1 MLANPYLWS
10 TVGLILFFAIL
21 WKFGV
26 FKMVLAALDDRG
38 AKIAA
43 ELAEAKR
50 LREEAQAL
58 LAQYEATR
66 KAAEAEADA
75 IVTAAK
81 DEAERLARDAEVK
94 MTDFVARRTKT
105 AEAKIAQAEA
115 QAAAEVRSAAA
126 DAAAKAAETLLRAQM
141 AGKAGAGQL
150 AKSLA
155 EVKAKMN

>member
-1 MLANPYLWS
+1 
-10 TVGLILFFAIL
+10 
-21 WKFGV
+21 
-26 FKMVLAALDDRG
+26 
-38 AKIAA
+38 
-43 ELAEAKR
+43 
-50 LREEAQAL
+50 
-58 LAQYEATR
+58 
-66 KAAEAEADA
+66 
-75 IVTAAK
+75 
-81 DEAERLARDAEVK
+81 

-141 AGKAGAGQL
+141 AGNAGAGQL